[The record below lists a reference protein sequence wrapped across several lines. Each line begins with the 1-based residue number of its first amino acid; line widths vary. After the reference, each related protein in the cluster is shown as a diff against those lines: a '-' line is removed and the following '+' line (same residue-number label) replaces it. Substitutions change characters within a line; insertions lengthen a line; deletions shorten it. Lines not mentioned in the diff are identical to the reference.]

1 MSTTHLRGPLRSLRS
16 RARSGLRSPPT
27 CSPGPRSSA
36 RRTASTRA
44 SRAELSRR
52 AANVSDYRALAKARL
67 PHFLFEYLDGG
78 SYDEV
83 TLRRNVDDL
92 QSVALRQRVL
102 RDVSAID
109 LSTELF
115 GKRWGMPVGLGPVGL
130 AGLYA
135 RRGEVQAARAAAAA
149 SVPFALSTV
158 GGCSLREVAASGHV
172 PWYQL
177 YFVKDRGFVADM
189 IGRAKEAGCG
199 ALILTVDLA
208 VPGSRY
214 RDYRAAGAGFRR
226 MLQLAARPEWVW
238 DVGIRGRPISLGNL
252 EDVIGK
258 RAPLSDFQAW
268 IHSNFDPSVTWK
280 DVEWV
285 RQQWKGPLIIKGILD
300 PGDAGDAASSGA
312 DAIVVSN
319 HGGRQLD
326 GALSSARA
334 LPAVADAVA
343 GRMPVLVDGGV
354 RSGLDVVRMLALGAS
369 LVLMGRGWAYA
380 LAGAGG
386 AGVAN
391 VLKLIEAE
399 MRVAMALTAC
409 TKVSEISNSI
419 LEG

>member
-1 MSTTHLRGPLRSLRS
+1 M
-16 RARSGLRSPPT
+16 
-27 CSPGPRSSA
+27 
-36 RRTASTRA
+36 RRVAS
-44 SRAELSRR
+44 
-52 AANVSDYRALAKARL
+52 VSDYRALAKTRL

-83 TLRRNVDDL
+83 TLRRNVEDL
-92 QSVALRQRVL
+92 RSIALKQRVL

-109 LSTELF
+109 ISAELF
-115 GKRWGMPVGLGPVGL
+115 GTRWAMPVGLGPVGL

-149 SVPFALSTV
+149 NVPFALSTV

-189 IGRAKEAGCG
+189 IESAKEAGCG

-214 RDYRAAGAGFRR
+214 RDYRAAGTGLRR
-226 MLQLAARPEWVW
+226 MLQLLARPQWLW
-238 DVGIRGRPISLGNL
+238 DVGVRGRPISLGNL
-252 EDVIGK
+252 EDIVGK
-258 RAPLSDFQAW
+258 RAPLSDFQGW
-268 IHSNFDPSVTWK
+268 IHANFDPSVTWK

-285 RQQWKGPLIIKGILD
+285 RQQWSGPLIIKGILD
-300 PGDAGDAASSGA
+300 PADARAAASSGA

-334 LPAVADAVA
+334 LPAIVEAIG

-369 LVLMGRGWAYA
+369 FVLIGRGWAYA
-380 LAGAGG
+380 LAGDGG
-386 AGVAN
+386 AGIAN
-391 VLKLIEAE
+391 VLKLIDAE

-409 TKVSEISNSI
+409 TTVAEISNGT
-419 LEG
+419 LEMTGI